1 MTIQAKNGFD
11 EVVTPEVV
19 QRAVALGRSRHRGS
33 IHAQS
38 LRYLPDTRALMIIF
52 SDQTAIVLPVENYSE
67 LATLTG
73 EELQQLS
80 LCFAGSAL
88 CLNDRD
94 LHVSIAGLMTMSQPL
109 LEVAKTVAASYNG
122 SLRTLAKA
130 VASRENGKKGGRPRS
145 LNKHGPGHCPA

>member
-11 EVVTPEVV
+11 EVVTPEVL

-38 LRYLPDTRALMIIF
+38 LRYLPDTHALMITF
-52 SDQTAIVLPVENYSE
+52 GDQTAIILPVENYSE
-67 LATLTG
+67 LAALTG
-73 EELQQLS
+73 GELQQLS

-94 LHVSIAGLMTMSQPL
+94 LHVSIAGLMAMSQPL
-109 LEVAKTVAASYNG
+109 LEVAKTVTASYNG

-130 VASRENGKKGGRPRS
+130 AASRENGKKGGRPRS
-145 LNKHGPGHCPA
+145 LTHPGSV

>member
-11 EVVTPEVV
+11 EAVTPEVL

-33 IHAQS
+33 IHALS
-38 LRYLPDTRALMIIF
+38 LHYLPDTRALMITF
-52 SDQTAIVLPVENYSE
+52 GDQTAIVLPVENYAE
-67 LATLTG
+67 LTALT
-73 EELQQLS
+73 ERELQQLS

-94 LHVSIAGLMTMSQPL
+94 LHVSIAGLMAASQPL
-109 LEVAKTVAASYNG
+109 LEAAKTVTASYNG

-130 VASRENGKKGGRPRS
+130 AASRENGKKGGRPRS
-145 LNKHGPGHCPA
+145 LTHPGSV